1 MNQYKKILIII
12 CFVNILIL
20 GFTYKINAKEN
31 YTESEQIVN
40 INITT
45 DAESYSAN
53 GKMSITVSLDNYND
67 QFTGDIT
74 TMIIELVYDSDVIK
88 PKIETVKKIA
98 KKTGSMG
105 LSHIDVNK
113 NGNVKYQYV
122 DVEEH
127 LKKGSTDLFS
137 LVFDVKENIDTLERI
152 KDVLKAGKIV
162 IQDGSV
168 TPSVRYISNVEY
180 VMNLSAGVIAGDDA
194 VGLREYN
201 SDGDLLSDDEQ
212 ITIQQNALNEKETYE
227 SDSISSIEDIT
238 ESVSDN
244 KSENQEKVNLLAD
257 KNSKNKIVS
266 ITTFVI
272 AVMVAVVIAVVCV
285 LIYKRKGW

>member
-1 MNQYKKILIII
+1 
-12 CFVNILIL
+12 
-20 GFTYKINAKEN
+20 
-31 YTESEQIVN
+31 
-40 INITT
+40 
-45 DAESYSAN
+45 
-53 GKMSITVSLDNYND
+53 MSITVSLDNYND

-74 TMIIELVYDSDVIK
+74 TMIIELVYDSDVVK
-88 PKIETVKKIA
+88 PEIETVKKIA

-105 LSHIDVNK
+105 FSHIDVNK

>member
-1 MNQYKKILIII
+1 M
-12 CFVNILIL
+12 NILIL

>member
-1 MNQYKKILIII
+1 MNQYKKIIIII

-20 GFTYKINAKEN
+20 GFTDKINAKEN

-45 DAESYSAN
+45 DAESYSDN
-53 GKMSITVSLDNYND
+53 EKMSITVSLDNYND

-74 TMIIELVYDSDVIK
+74 TMIIELVYDSDVVK
-88 PKIETVKKIA
+88 PEIETVKKIA

-105 LSHIDVNK
+105 FSHIDVNK

-137 LVFDVKENIDTLERI
+137 LVFDVKESIDTLERI
-152 KDVLKAGKIV
+152 KGVIKTGKIV

-180 VMNLSAGVIAGDDA
+180 FTDLSAGVIASDDA

>member
-12 CFVNILIL
+12 CLVNILIL

>member
-1 MNQYKKILIII
+1 MNQYKKIIIII

-20 GFTYKINAKEN
+20 GFTDKINAKEN

>member
-1 MNQYKKILIII
+1 M
-12 CFVNILIL
+12 
-20 GFTYKINAKEN
+20 
-31 YTESEQIVN
+31 
-40 INITT
+40 
-45 DAESYSAN
+45 
-53 GKMSITVSLDNYND
+53 
-67 QFTGDIT
+67 
-74 TMIIELVYDSDVIK
+74 
-88 PKIETVKKIA
+88 
-98 KKTGSMG
+98 
-105 LSHIDVNK
+105 
-113 NGNVKYQYV
+113 
-122 DVEEH
+122 
-127 LKKGSTDLFS
+127 
-137 LVFDVKENIDTLERI
+137 ERI
-152 KDVLKAGKIV
+152 KDVIKTGKIV

-180 VMNLSAGVIAGDDA
+180 FTDLSAGVIASDDA